1 MQEEKDN
8 SHAEI
13 NWQLNL
19 IVLWIG
25 SFLACASY
33 TMCIPF
39 LPVFLL
45 QDLHVAQQDVN
56 FWSGLTFSIAFLG
69 AGIMAPYW
77 GARGDK
83 VGQRRMAIR
92 AGFGLAVTYFMTGLC
107 QNAWHLFL
115 VRGFCGLISGFVP
128 ASMSL
133 VSSTIPKNKLGWGM
147 GLMQTAIASGNII
160 GPLLGGYMSS
170 WFGMRMSFFLGG
182 GFLFIS
188 TLLVVFLVKDV
199 PHCKTCRAKKN
210 NLFKDIGT
218 ALRNA
223 DLRYVMCMFFVVQ
236 GCIMLI
242 QPLITMHVGELMG
255 KMDDETIQM
264 AGIIFSLA
272 GVAGILASTFW
283 GKQGQKHGYILMFCL
298 VTFSA
303 GIVNLFQYVVQDV
316 YQFALVQFIYGLFL
330 SGAVPNINARLVE
343 STDQA
348 MRGKAFGLLTSA
360 QQLGGVFGP
369 LLGGVFGRYMSTRYV
384 LMLAGCILLTVS
396 VYTYC
401 TKVKGDKAL

>member
-1 MQEEKDN
+1 MQEKKE
-8 SHAEI
+8 ARAGI
-13 NWQLNL
+13 NWRLNL

-45 QDLHVAQQDVN
+45 QDLQVAQQNVN

-69 AGIMAPYW
+69 AAIMAPYW

-92 AGFGLAVTYFMTGLC
+92 AGFGLAITYFMTGLC
-107 QNAWHLFL
+107 QNEWHLFF

-133 VSSTIPKNKLGWGM
+133 VSSTIPVERLGWGM
-147 GLMQTAIASGNII
+147 GLMQTAIASGNIL

-199 PHCKTCRAKKN
+199 PIAKERRERKIT
-210 NLFKDIGT
+210 LVKDISV
-218 ALRNA
+218 ALSNA
-223 DLRYVMCMFFVVQ
+223 DLRYVMCMFFVIQ

-242 QPLITMHVGELMG
+242 QPLITMYVGDLMG
-255 KMDDETIQM
+255 KMDDETIKM
-264 AGIIFSLA
+264 AGVIFSLG
-272 GVAGILASTFW
+272 GVAGIIASTFW
-283 GKQGQKHGYILMFCL
+283 GKQGQKHGYLLMFCF
-298 VTFSA
+298 VTCSA
-303 GIVNLFQYVVQDV
+303 GVVNLFQYVVQDV

-343 STDQA
+343 ATDQA

-360 QQLGGVFGP
+360 QQLGGVCGP
-369 LLGGVFGRYMSTRYV
+369 LLGGVCGRFMPTRYV
-384 LMLAGCILLTVS
+384 LMLAGCTLLTVS
-396 VYTYC
+396 IYTYC
-401 TKVKGDKAL
+401 TKVRGTREI